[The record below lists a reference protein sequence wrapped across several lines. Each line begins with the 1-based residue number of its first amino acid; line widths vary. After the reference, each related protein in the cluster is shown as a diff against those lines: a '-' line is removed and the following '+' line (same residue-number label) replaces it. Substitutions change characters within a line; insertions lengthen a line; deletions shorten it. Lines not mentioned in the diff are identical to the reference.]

1 MFAILPIDPGTG
13 FGWKSNNQSFIHNAS
28 QAKLREGIES
38 LSYMFHEV
46 VLETRHNV
54 SNRSL
59 LSTYVNGL
67 VQILETSSRDFT
79 FAIPTSQSLL
89 LNIYPQYYLAFFDP
103 TFAVISGNP
112 DTIPRTLVPIPSN
125 AGRVYIYLRVT
136 T

>member
-1 MFAILPIDPGTG
+1 
-13 FGWKSNNQSFIHNAS
+13 
-28 QAKLREGIES
+28 
-38 LSYMFHEV
+38 MFHEV

-79 FAIPTSQSLL
+79 FAVPTSQSLL